1 MKSKSS
7 MEIMVLYSKTY
18 AVGSMMRVDGDVV
31 GSFEELVLRR

>member
-1 MKSKSS
+1 

-18 AVGSMMRVDGDVV
+18 AVGSMMHVDGDVV